1 MAWTDPGR
9 RALLLPASLLLV
21 SAAVVAQQ
29 PQAPSAVFRGGVEL
43 VEVTVSVVDADSRA
57 VTNLAIEDF
66 EVRESGTPQKI
77 ALFDRIEIPLPPPVP
92 GDAPRMPSVA
102 ADVANN
108 DFPENGRAFAIIVDD
123 LQLMGFKTQ
132 NVRTLARQFV
142 ERHAG
147 PNDLMLVL
155 GTSGRA
161 ASTQEFTTDKA
172 RVLQAIDNIV
182 GTRAETPAGQT
193 TGLDAPP
200 VTTTTPCEQAY
211 QTVAMLDTVKAL
223 ATHLAG
229 IKRRRT
235 SVLFISEGFQTDA
248 IDPKCPDSAG
258 PGEKAIEALQ
268 QSNITLYA
276 LDPTGETGLP
286 SDGPRVLADATG
298 GYATAAAQPWTSR
311 DFDRI
316 IQESSHYYLLGYYPT
331 ERRTE
336 GYFRAIDVRVR
347 RPGMRVSNRQGYV
360 YRSPKPTAP
369 APRTAA
375 RRATPVSLAALLDN
389 PLPAPGLPM
398 RVQAIPLRRTDTN
411 ARVQVIVEVAGQNL
425 RFAERNG
432 RFEERIE
439 FATVSFDT
447 NARRSLERTTAVNL
461 RLTAA
466 ERDRVQKTGVRW
478 VSVLDLPRGRHDLR
492 VAGHALTSDLRGAV
506 FIDVDVPRFDR
517 EMTTSGL
524 AMTSLTAA
532 QTFTT
537 GSPILLPPLPS
548 APTVNR
554 RFTLGDVLA
563 VSAEIYRPSQRALL
577 FLRKPGEAPTEFVV
591 RVTDAAPPQRVRLEQ
606 PLPVLTQGHQ
616 NPYLSFAID
625 TKTLGAG
632 RFVLRLV
639 RQRGTT
645 PADEVPGAVP
655 FEVVAR

>member
-1 MAWTDPGR
+1 M
-9 RALLLPASLLLV
+9 PA
-21 SAAVVAQQ
+21 
-29 PQAPSAVFRGGVEL
+29 
-43 VEVTVSVVDADSRA
+43 
-57 VTNLAIEDF
+57 
-66 EVRESGTPQKI
+66 
-77 ALFDRIEIPLPPPVP
+77 
-92 GDAPRMPSVA
+92 VA
-102 ADVANN
+102 ADVAGN
-108 DFPENGRAFAIIVDD
+108 DFPEGGRAFAIIVDD

-182 GTRAETPAGQT
+182 GMRAETPAGQT

-200 VTTTTPCEQAY
+200 VTTTIPCEEAY
-211 QTVAMLDTVKAL
+211 QAVAMLDTVKAL

-235 SVLFISEGFQTDA
+235 SVLFISEGFETEA
-248 IDPKCPDSAG
+248 ISPKCPDSAR
-258 PGEKAIEALQ
+258 PSEKAIEALQ
-268 QSNITLYA
+268 QSNVTLYA
-276 LDPTGETGLP
+276 LDPTGEKGLP

-311 DFDRI
+311 EFDRI
-316 IQESSHYYLLGYYPT
+316 IQENSHYYLLGYYPT

-336 GYFRAIDVRVR
+336 GYFRFIDVRVR
-347 RPGMRVSNRQGYV
+347 RPGLRISNRPGYV
-360 YRSPKPTAP
+360 YRTPKAAAP
-369 APRTAA
+369 APRAA
-375 RRATPVSLAALLDN
+375 VRRATPVPLAALLDN

-411 ARVQVIVEVAGQNL
+411 ARVQVIVEVAGENL
-425 RFAERNG
+425 RFAERSG

-447 NARRSLERTTAVNL
+447 SARRSLERTTAVNL

-466 ERDRVQKTGVRW
+466 ERDRALKTGVRW

-524 AMTSLTAA
+524 AITSLTAA

-548 APTVNR
+548 APTVSR
-554 RFTLGDVLA
+554 RFILGDVLA
-563 VSAEIYRPSQRALL
+563 VSAEIYRPSERTMLL
-577 FLRKPGEAPTEFVV
+577 LRKPGELPTEFVV
-591 RVTDAAPPQRVRLEQ
+591 RVSEAAPPQRVVIDQ
-606 PLPVLTQGHQ
+606 PLPVLIRATRR
-616 NPYLSFAID
+616 PISALSSTRRTSASAASCCASSV
-625 TKTLGAG
+625 GAT
-632 RFVLRLV
+632 RRPLTRS
-639 RQRGTT
+639 
-645 PADEVPGAVP
+645 PAPC
-655 FEVVAR
+655 RSRW